1 MSFRKHDIQMLLQPV
16 NPAYIVYISMTR
28 WSVYD
33 RKLLLRCIVANKKY
47 LGMLRLLN
55 MQATLKK
62 HANKQYLGM
71 LRFLKLI

>member
-1 MSFRKHDIQMLLQPV
+1 MLLQPV
-16 NPAYIVYISMTR
+16 NPAHIAYMSRIR
-28 WSVYD
+28 RSVSD
-33 RKLLLRCIVANKKY
+33 RKLLVRCIVANKKY

-55 MQATLKK
+55 MQATWKK